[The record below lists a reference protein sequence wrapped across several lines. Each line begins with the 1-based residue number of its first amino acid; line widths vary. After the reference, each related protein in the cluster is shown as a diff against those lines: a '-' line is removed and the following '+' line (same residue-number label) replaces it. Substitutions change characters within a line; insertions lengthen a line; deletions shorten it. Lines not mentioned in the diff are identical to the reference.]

1 MTLIY
6 PEREPTVSDP
16 TTSSSNVVQFPPT
29 RPQVTRTTDVELYEE
44 LRRMLARLGDVYHR
58 DDVLCTVAVTTK
70 RGVTKARIRD
80 LTNDSLKAFLHNRLD
95 VIAWSKPDKHGDQTS
110 YRDLIPGSIAG
121 MLCGD
126 TEKTVPELTGTATHP
141 LVMPD
146 GEIVA
151 EHGYHD
157 ETGLYITPHVPGVR
171 VPDSPTSEQITEAVT
186 LITSV
191 FGDFPWLDQASF
203 AAYIGSLVAPALRWM
218 GGGVSWRVP
227 APIISANQAGVGKS
241 ALCKVFSVL
250 YGHHNAT
257 WPSYSEEELEK
268 RLTTA
273 MREAVEPVVMFDNVA
288 NGLSI
293 NSTVLAQFL
302 TQETWM
308 ARILGTSTGISVPIT
323 KVVVLNGNN
332 IKAASDMKR
341 RALPITLRYEERHPE
356 KRDPDAYAVG
366 DLETWLDS
374 PQNVQSLMAAFLTI
388 IQGWIADGAPK
399 RPVRMASFGRWA
411 SATAGLLDWAG
422 IVGFPDSW
430 GDAVSQED
438 SEWAEVFDMW
448 EKTIGDKKVTA
459 RDMLTTFPSEALPP
473 GSTTASG
480 HPSPRK
486 LGTVLSA
493 NEGRWIGGY
502 RIVGSISRGRTYY
515 HLEASEE
522 EDR

>member
-16 TTSSSNVVQFPPT
+16 TTSSNVVPFPPT
-29 RPQVTRTTDVELYEE
+29 RPQITRTTDVELYEE
-44 LRRMLARLGDVYHR
+44 LRNILPRLGDVYHR
-58 DDVLCTVAVTTK
+58 DDVLCTVASTTK

-80 LTNDSLKAFLHNRLD
+80 LSNDSLKAFLHNRMD
-95 VIAWSKPDKHGDQTS
+95 VIAWSKPDRHGDQHS
-110 YRDLIPGSIAG
+110 YRDMIPGSVAG

-126 TEKTVPELTGTATHP
+126 TDKTVPELTGTATHP
-141 LVMPD
+141 LVMPS
-146 GEIVA
+146 GEIVS
-151 EHGYHD
+151 EPGYHED
-157 ETGLYITPHVPGVR
+157 TGLYLTPYVPGVTISQ
-171 VPDSPTSEQITEAVT
+171 PPTSAQLTEAVT
-186 LITSV
+186 LITTV

-203 AAYIGSLVAPALRWM
+203 ASYIGILIAPALRWM

-227 APIISANQAGVGKS
+227 APIISANQPGVGKT
-241 ALCKVFSVL
+241 ALCKVFSAL
-250 YGHHNAT
+250 YGNHTAT
-257 WPSYSEEELEK
+257 WPSYSDEELEK

-273 MREAVEPVVMFDNVA
+273 MREAVEPVIMFDNVP

-308 ARILGTSTGISVPIT
+308 ARILGTSTGISVPVT
-323 KVVVLNGNN
+323 KLVVLNGNN
-332 IKAASDMKR
+332 IKPASDMKR

-356 KRDPDAYAVG
+356 KRDPEAYAVG

-374 PQNVQSLMAAFLTI
+374 AENVQLLMSAFLTI
-388 IQGWIADGAPK
+388 IRGWIADGAPR
-399 RPVRMASFGRWA
+399 RPVRMASFGGWA

-422 IVGFPDSW
+422 LVGFPDSW
-430 GDAVSQED
+430 GDSVSQED
-438 SEWAEVFDMW
+438 GEWAEVFEMW

-459 RDMLTTFPSEALPP
+459 RDMLTMFPSEALPP
-473 GSTTASG
+473 GATTASG
-480 HPSPRK
+480 QASPRK

-502 RIVGSISRGRTYY
+502 RIVGSISRGRSYY
-515 HLEASEE
+515 HLEATQEV
-522 EDR
+522 DG